1 MRRGMEKGMGRCG
14 RRRGRVKKRN
24 VNGREESI
32 STRKKKEDQCST
44 SRVQRIISSHGIF
57 LYYCLFFTYER
68 AAVRKKMLKPLLRA
82 IGKFNVM
89 VGFQSLF
96 SDTIA
101 LIKKDLEKKRREER
115 AQKGE
120 KRFSVHGWI
129 TMTAVYVS
137 QLDIR

>member
-1 MRRGMEKGMGRCG
+1 
-14 RRRGRVKKRN
+14 
-24 VNGREESI
+24 
-32 STRKKKEDQCST
+32 
-44 SRVQRIISSHGIF
+44 
-57 LYYCLFFTYER
+57 
-68 AAVRKKMLKPLLRA
+68 MLKPLLRA